1 MPHGRGIRAYM
12 DVFTACLRRRMPI
25 HVSDDIN
32 IASSRQCKG
41 CRQLSKVNGTAV
53 ISYLIEQVMTEY
65 LQADALKAVV
75 TEQNG
80 INMDVVVHKTID
92 STNSWSLQ
100 QCRADKA
107 LPFACFAEEQKAG
120 RGRRGKKW
128 LMSAGT
134 NIALSISWPFDLS
147 YQKLHLLPLS
157 IALAIVD
164 TLEDLNLKH
173 VQIKWPNDVYVRGK
187 KIAGILIESQAVKA
201 KSADEIKMDKSP
213 LGKTQAVMV
222 IGIGLNYDMS
232 SFAATLEHEKYQIL
246 PDLTDV
252 EHEMKRQAV
261 EQKTDRTIVAS
272 SLLQNVV
279 DVCQRFP
286 QDSNQYLEKFRTQ
299 YDYCENKTVE
309 IILDDLRR
317 ITGIAQGVSDNA
329 ELIVLIDGKERLFN
343 SAEVS
348 VKASQDI
355 S

>member
-1 MPHGRGIRAYM
+1 
-12 DVFTACLRRRMPI
+12 
-25 HVSDDIN
+25 
-32 IASSRQCKG
+32 
-41 CRQLSKVNGTAV
+41 
-53 ISYLIEQVMTEY
+53 MTEY

-75 TEQNG
+75 AGQNG
-80 INMDVVVHKTID
+80 TDMDVVVHKTID

-100 QCRADKA
+100 QCRAGKT

-120 RGRRGKKW
+120 RGRRGKQW
-128 LMSAGT
+128 LMSADT

-164 TLEDLNLKH
+164 TLEGLKLKH

-187 KIAGILIESQAVKA
+187 KIAGILIETQPVKV
-201 KSADEIKMDKSP
+201 KSADGITVDKSP
-213 LGKTQAVMV
+213 LGRTQSAIV

-232 SFAATLEHEKYQIL
+232 SFAATLEHERYQII
-246 PDLTDV
+246 PGLTDV

-261 EQKTDRTIVAS
+261 EQKTDRAIVAS

-279 DVCQRFP
+279 DVCQNFP
-286 QDSNQYLEKFRTQ
+286 QDSNQYLKKFRTE

-309 IILDDLRR
+309 IILDDLRGV
-317 ITGIAQGVSDNA
+317 TGIAQGVSDNA

-348 VKASQDI
+348 VKARNLSDLV
-355 S
+355 

>member
-1 MPHGRGIRAYM
+1 
-12 DVFTACLRRRMPI
+12 
-25 HVSDDIN
+25 
-32 IASSRQCKG
+32 
-41 CRQLSKVNGTAV
+41 
-53 ISYLIEQVMTEY
+53 MTEY
-65 LQADALKAVV
+65 LQADALKAVIAG
-75 TEQNG
+75 QNG
-80 INMDVVVHKTID
+80 IDMDVVVHKTSD

-100 QCRADKA
+100 QCKA
-107 LPFACFAEEQKAG
+107 GKTLPFACFAEEQKAG
-120 RGRRGKKW
+120 RGRRGKQW
-128 LMSAGT
+128 LMSADS
-134 NIALSISWPFDLS
+134 NIALSISWPFDLP

-164 TLEDLNLKH
+164 TLEDLNLKQ

-187 KIAGILIESQAVKA
+187 KIAGILIEAQAVKTKPVDGIMA
-201 KSADEIKMDKSP
+201 DKSP
-213 LGKTQAVMV
+213 LGKTQTAMV

-232 SFAATLEHEKYQIL
+232 SFTATLEHERYQIL

-252 EHEMKRQAV
+252 EHEIKRQAV

-279 DVCQRFP
+279 DVCQNFP
-286 QDSNQYLEKFRTQ
+286 HDSIQYLEKFRAQ

-309 IILDDLRR
+309 IILDDLRG

-348 VKASQDI
+348 VKARSLSDLV
-355 S
+355 

>member
-1 MPHGRGIRAYM
+1 
-12 DVFTACLRRRMPI
+12 
-25 HVSDDIN
+25 
-32 IASSRQCKG
+32 
-41 CRQLSKVNGTAV
+41 
-53 ISYLIEQVMTEY
+53 MTEY

-75 TEQNG
+75 AGQNG
-80 INMDVVVHKTID
+80 IDMDVVVLKTID

-100 QCRADKA
+100 QCRAGKT

-120 RGRRGKKW
+120 RGRRGKQW
-128 LMSAGT
+128 LMSADT
-134 NIALSISWPFDLS
+134 NIALSISWSFDLS

-164 TLEDLNLKH
+164 TLEDLNLEH

-187 KIAGILIESQAVKA
+187 KIAGILIETQPVKA
-201 KSADEIKMDKSP
+201 KSADGITVDKSSS
-213 LGKTQAVMV
+213 GRAQTAMV

-232 SFAATLEHEKYQIL
+232 SFATTLEHERYQIL

-252 EHEMKRQAV
+252 VHEMRRQAI
-261 EQKTDRTIVAS
+261 EQKIDRAIVAS

-279 DVCQRFP
+279 DVCQDFP

-309 IILDDLRR
+309 IILNDLRG

-348 VKASQDI
+348 VKARSLSDLV
-355 S
+355 